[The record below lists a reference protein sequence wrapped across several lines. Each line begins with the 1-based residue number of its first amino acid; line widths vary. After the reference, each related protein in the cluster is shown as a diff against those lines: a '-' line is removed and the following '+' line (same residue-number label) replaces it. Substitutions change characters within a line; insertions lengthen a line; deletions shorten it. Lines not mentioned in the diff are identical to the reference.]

1 MTLALTALLWIA
13 VVMAGAVAG
22 AMVVALIKIIR
33 GK

>member
-22 AMVVALIKIIR
+22 AMVVAMIKVIR